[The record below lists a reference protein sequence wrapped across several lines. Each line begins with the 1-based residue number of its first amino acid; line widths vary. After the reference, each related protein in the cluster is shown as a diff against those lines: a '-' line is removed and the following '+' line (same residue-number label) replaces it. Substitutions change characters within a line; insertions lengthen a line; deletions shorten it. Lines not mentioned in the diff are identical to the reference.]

1 VRRSC
6 RASPSWRRCLG
17 PSDPVIYNVTPSS
30 SSPSCG
36 PHVSSRSLRCSD
48 HRQVRE
54 RLFSSR
60 FRRTRHY
67 SAANC
72 FIKVRGADHHARR
85 PKRSSR
91 SWHRTQHCT
100 SGMACSRAGEID
112 SPHSPQVPVL
122 TLVELRA
129 PPRGQQQLA
138 RDETDVPALTG
149 LDRVT
154 LSRRLLRAPNL
165 VALHRARQLDLR
177 PLARADTWIRE
188 ADEYN
193 RLNPPAY

>member
-85 PKRSSR
+85 PRRSSR

-112 SPHSPQVPVL
+112 SPHSPQVPYSPSLSCERRREVSSSS
-122 TLVELRA
+122 
-129 PPRGQQQLA
+129 
-138 RDETDVPALTG
+138 
-149 LDRVT
+149 RVT
-154 LSRRLLRAPNL
+154 KPMSRLSLAWIASPSREGFFALR
-165 VALHRARQLDLR
+165 
-177 PLARADTWIRE
+177 I
-188 ADEYN
+188 
-193 RLNPPAY
+193 